1 MHYLPAITVITP
13 LISALLIIILCG
25 SREMLARIIVVV
37 GSAVT
42 FLSTLAMYPMI
53 RDGAILGT
61 GTNHF
66 ASPLSFFFQ
75 ADYLSFFMGVIFTFC
90 FLLIIINSLGYLS
103 HSHAKARYLAL
114 IIFTEGAM
122 LGVVMSASLIGFL
135 IFFELMTVGAYL
147 LVIHEE
153 DEVAMFA
160 GAKFLYMSL
169 AAGLCIFFGLV
180 VTYFLGGRL
189 DFIPGGY
196 LTVSPLARYA
206 MLAFLLGFGVKAG
219 MFPVHIWL
227 PDAHPAAPAP
237 VSAMLSGLSIK
248 TGAYGLIRVIHDV
261 YGIEVIKA
269 MSLDRMLL
277 VLAVITI
284 LIGSALALQEDQLKR
299 RLAYSSVAQI
309 GYILLGISLL
319 TERAM
324 LGTLLHIFSHA
335 LMKGTLFL
343 CAGAIITQTGK
354 KYISQMKGIGYE
366 MPVVM
371 LSFTIAAVT
380 IVGIP
385 PFNAFISKWHLAL
398 ASLETSQ
405 AILVVVL
412 MASSLL
418 NALYYFPIISGAF
431 MPSEEQYRQ
440 KIFSWDRVPV
450 SMLWTTA
457 LMAAL
462 CVGFAFARPHWPVL
476 VASRIAALYFNLSG

>member
-1 MHYLPAITVITP
+1 MHYLPTLTVVIP
-13 LISALLIIILCG
+13 LVFALLIIIL
-25 SREMLARIIVVV
+25 SRSKIIVSKIIVVA
-37 GSAVT
+37 GAILTFISA
-42 FLSTLAMYPMI
+42 LAMYPVVG
-53 RDGAILGT
+53 DGRLLGT
-61 GTNHF
+61 GTSHL
-66 ASPLSFFFQ
+66 SPPLTFLFQ
-75 ADYLSFFMGVIFTFC
+75 TDSLSFFMGVIFSFC
-90 FLLIIINSLGYLS
+90 FMLIIIYSLGYLE
-103 HSHAKARYLAL
+103 HGHAKARYLAL

-180 VTYFLGGRL
+180 VTYFIAGRL
-189 DFIPGGY
+189 DFVPGGY
-196 LTVSPLARYA
+196 IVASPLAGYA
-206 MLAFLLGFGVKAG
+206 MVAFLLGFGVKAG

-261 YGIEVIKA
+261 YGVDVIRSL
-269 MSLDRMLL
+269 SLDRALL
-277 VLAVITI
+277 ILAVITI
-284 LIGSALALQEDQLKR
+284 LLGSSMALQEDHLKR

-309 GYILLGISLL
+309 GYILLGISLM

-324 LGTLLHIFSHA
+324 FGTLLHIFSHS

-354 KYISQMKGIGYE
+354 KYISDMKGIGYK

-371 LSFTIAAVT
+371 ISFTLAAVT

-385 PFNAFISKWHLAL
+385 PFNAFISKWQLAL
-398 ASLETSQ
+398 ASLETGQ
-405 AILVVVL
+405 AILVAVL

-418 NALYYFPIISGAF
+418 NALYYFPIITAAF
-431 MPSEEQYRQ
+431 MPSGGEYTTKSFVRD
-440 KIFSWDRVPV
+440 KVPV

-457 LMAAL
+457 TMAIL
-462 CVGFAFARPHWPVL
+462 CVAFAFAQPHWPVL
-476 VASRIAALYFNLSG
+476 VASRIAASLF

>member
-1 MHYLPAITVITP
+1 MHFLPTLAVVIP
-13 LISALLIIILCG
+13 LVSAFF
-25 SREMLARIIVVV
+25 IIVFSRSNVIV
-37 GSAVT
+37 SKIIAVAGAILT
-42 FLSTLAMYPMI
+42 FLSALAMYPVVG
-53 RDGAILGT
+53 DGSRLGI
-61 GTNHF
+61 GTTHL
-66 ASPLSFFFQ
+66 SPPLSFFFQ
-75 ADYLSFFMGVIFTFC
+75 ADALSFFMGVVFSFC
-90 FLLIIINSLGYLS
+90 FMLIIIYSLGYLE
-103 HSHAKARYLAL
+103 HGHAKARYLAL

-122 LGVVMSASLIGFL
+122 LGIVMSASLIGFL

-169 AAGLCIFFGLV
+169 AAGLCIFFGMV
-180 VTYFLGGRL
+180 ITYFIGGRL
-189 DFIPGGY
+189 DFVPGGY
-196 LTVSPLARYA
+196 IMASPLARYA
-206 MLAFLLGFGVKAG
+206 LLAFLLGFGVKAG

-261 YGIEVIKA
+261 YGVDVVRSL
-269 MSLDRMLL
+269 SLDRTLL

-284 LIGSALALQEDQLKR
+284 LLGSAMALQEDHLKR

-324 LGTLLHIFSHA
+324 FGVLLHIFSHA

-354 KYISQMKGIGYE
+354 KYISEMKGIGYE

-371 LSFTIAAVT
+371 MSFTLAAVT

-385 PFNAFISKWHLAL
+385 PFNAFISKWQLAL
-398 ASLETSQ
+398 ASLETGQ
-405 AILVVVL
+405 AILVAVL

-418 NALYYFPIISGAF
+418 NALYYFPIISAVF
-431 MPSEEQYRQ
+431 MPSGAEYR
-440 KIFSWDRVPV
+440 KKSFIRDKVPV

-457 LMAAL
+457 LMALL
-462 CVGFAFARPHWPVL
+462 CIGFAFVQPHWPVL
-476 VASRIAALYFNLSG
+476 VASRIAASLF